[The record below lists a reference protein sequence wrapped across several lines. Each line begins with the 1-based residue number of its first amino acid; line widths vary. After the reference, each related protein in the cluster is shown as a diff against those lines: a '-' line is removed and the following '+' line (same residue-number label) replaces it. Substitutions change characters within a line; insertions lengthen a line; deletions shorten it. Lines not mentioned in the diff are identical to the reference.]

1 MIPLRDNNPRRT
13 VPFITVLLIVIN
25 VAMFF
30 WELSL
35 GRLASGEIASVAFVP
50 SRFWVTGH
58 YQFDLFT
65 ILISMFLHGGW
76 LHLLGNMLYLWIF
89 GDNVEDALG
98 HFRYLIFYL
107 LCGALATFSHAFIS
121 PSSSI
126 PAIGASGAIAGVLGA
141 YLILYP
147 HARVLT
153 LIPLG
158 FFMFLREIP
167 AVFILGFWF
176 VIQFFTGVLSIGV
189 RTEDQGGGVAYF
201 AHIGGFLAGIVLV
214 TLLGGKRRPQR
225 LPGW

>member
-25 VAMFF
+25 VA
-30 WELSL
+30 
-35 GRLASGEIASVAFVP
+35 
-50 SRFWVTGH
+50 
-58 YQFDLFT
+58 
-65 ILISMFLHGGW
+65 
-76 LHLLGNMLYLWIF
+76 
-89 GDNVEDALG
+89 
-98 HFRYLIFYL
+98 
-107 LCGALATFSHAFIS
+107 
-121 PSSSI
+121 
-126 PAIGASGAIAGVLGA
+126 
-141 YLILYP
+141 
-147 HARVLT
+147 
-153 LIPLG
+153 LG

-214 TLLGGKRRPQR
+214 NLLGGKRRPQR